1 MSIFKLDIS
10 ISRKDSMSWGEI
22 TLGLSAVF
30 LFPEEFLE
38 LSADFPGSKK
48 IL

>member
-1 MSIFKLDIS
+1 MSNSKVDIRV
-10 ISRKDSMSWGEI
+10 SRKDSMSWGEI